1 MDAITSGKKWDT
13 ERPAMT
19 MNTQMFSRAAKS
31 AGRHKGSIA
40 SGSVAAL
47 LVTSAFN
54 LAEKWIDSRSESAEV
69 QAINKRIDD
78 LKVDEWNTSR
88 ALWQALERKQDIPI
102 RYYSTNSST
111 P

>member
-1 MDAITSGKKWDT
+1 MSI
-13 ERPAMT
+13 
-19 MNTQMFSRAAKS
+19 NTQMFTRAAKT
-31 AGRHKGSIA
+31 ANKHKVSIA
-40 SGSVAAL
+40 SGSLAAL
-47 LVTSAFN
+47 LVTSGFN
-54 LAEKWIDSRSESAEV
+54 LAEHWIDSRSESAEV